1 MIASPP
7 AQSPSRTPSPLTLL
21 PHHCQS
27 SLTPCPASALASP
40 QPSPKP
46 PLSVLVT
53 ASASQLLLPALPPHS
68 SPLLSLPPAPW
79 LSSRPTS
86 SWKVYDHFFPQP
98 LATGYPPPRRS
109 FSSLTNCSCFQPS
122 FYGDFWAIPRQ
133 SITPRHKLP
142 WYFIL
147 TPLPALTVLSCISL
161 HICSCHMV
169 SISTT
174 DTLHDWL
181 LCLANLA
188 QGKVTINNYG
198 LNEWNETVMFGN
210 GLQINSSPIFAF
222 SLVSVRWKQKSQMLE
237 FFFKKTVSV
246 FKLFL
251 LLKNWVWIMWI
262 IASVLHQVLTME
274 TWRCSL
280 QIYFLP
286 SFWLVY
292 Y

>member
-53 ASASQLLLPALPPHS
+53 ASASQLLLPAFPPHS
-68 SPLLSLPPAPW
+68 SPLLSLPPAPR

-86 SWKVYDHFFPQP
+86 SWKVYDRFFPQL
-98 LATGYPPPRRS
+98 LATGYPPCRRS
-109 FSSLTNCSCFQPS
+109 FSSLTKCSCFQPS

-133 SITPRHKLP
+133 SITPRPKLP

-174 DTLHDWL
+174 DTLQGWL
-181 LCLANLA
+181 LCLANPA
-188 QGKVTINNYG
+188 QGKVTINNWP
-198 LNEWNETVMFGN
+198 EWMKWNCHAWKRSPNQFFPHFCLFFGFCKMEAKKPN
-210 GLQINSSPIFAF
+210 AGI
-222 SLVSVRWKQKSQMLE
+222 
-237 FFFKKTVSV
+237 FFFKQFQVS
-246 FKLFL
+246 
-251 LLKNWVWIMWI
+251 N
-262 IASVLHQVLTME
+262 
-274 TWRCSL
+274 
-280 QIYFLP
+280 YF
-286 SFWLVY
+286 SS
-292 Y
+292 